1 MPNPVRRTCDKT
13 VVTLM
18 VLLLLMGLVT
28 LFSAT
33 YYQKAATGDALAAVK
48 KQLIGVA
55 LGAAACVTL
64 SRVPYRVFR
73 RPKVTLL
80 LLAASALMLI
90 LVIIPGIGVSIN
102 GSRRWL
108 NIFGLSMQPS
118 EFAKYAMVVFMAGA
132 LDRRGEAIDRLFT
145 GIIPLLAVPGV
156 MFLLILE
163 QPNLSTGG
171 SILICALVML
181 FAAGIRR
188 RHIALLGLGGL
199 AVGAF
204 YAWSAPYRRERL
216 LSFRDPFA
224 KMSDEGY
231 QLSQSLIALGSGG
244 LFGMGMGQGRQK
256 FAYLPYPESD
266 FIFAIVGED
275 FGLIGCLTVIALFVL
290 FVLAGLR
297 VSLACRDR
305 FGCLLGA
312 GITSMIGLQAF
323 INMGV
328 VTGMLPTTGL
338 PLPFFSAGGTSVSV
352 MMAAVGVL
360 LSNFAFNT
368 YAMRRRI
375 NRGGEEHEIQKAQ
388 KSGGSGDGDDGRGGG
403 RAGGAAGAG
412 VQPGVPGAWDSDRR
426 QPKPLQGGRDRPE
439 RRAGGRQSVF
449 HQRRGAEKEHGA
461 KPVYRVPRARV

>member
-80 LLAASALMLI
+80 LLTASALMLI

-145 GIIPLLAVPGV
+145 GIIPLLVVPGV

-181 FAAGIRR
+181 FAAGIAKAAYRAAGHRRADRR
-188 RHIALLGLGGL
+188 RVLRMERAVSTGAAALLPRPVRQDERRGLSAL
-199 AVGAF
+199 AIADCARLGRAVRHGAG
-204 YAWSAPYRRERL
+204 AGAGRNSRICLIRNRT
-216 LSFRDPFA
+216 SFSP
-224 KMSDEGY
+224 
-231 QLSQSLIALGSGG
+231 
-244 LFGMGMGQGRQK
+244 
-256 FAYLPYPESD
+256 
-266 FIFAIVGED
+266 IVGRGFRAD
-275 FGLIGCLTVIALFVL
+275 RLPDGDCVVRAVCAVRGF
-290 FVLAGLR
+290 
-297 VSLACRDR
+297 ACRWPAGIS

-360 LSNFAFNT
+360 LSISRENGA
-368 YAMRRRI
+368 RI
-375 NRGGEEHEIQKAQ
+375 VEPTDQQ
-388 KSGGSGDGDDGRGGG
+388 SGG
-403 RAGGAAGAG
+403 RA
-412 VQPGVPGAWDSDRR
+412 
-426 QPKPLQGGRDRPE
+426 
-439 RRAGGRQSVF
+439 
-449 HQRRGAEKEHGA
+449 
-461 KPVYRVPRARV
+461 

>member
-1 MPNPVRRTCDKT
+1 MKRAKRICDKT
-13 VVTLM
+13 VVVLM
-18 VLLLLMGLVT
+18 VLLLIMGLIT

-33 YYQKAATGDALAAVK
+33 YYQKAASGDALAAVK

-55 LGAAACVTL
+55 LGAAACAIR
-64 SRVPYRVFR
+64 SRVPYRFFR
-73 RPKVTLL
+73 RPRVTLL
-80 LLAASALMLI
+80 LLAISALLLI

-108 NIFGLSMQPS
+108 NIGGLSMQPS
-118 EFAKYAMVVFMAGA
+118 EFAKYAMVIFMAGA
-132 LDRRGEAIDRLFT
+132 LDRRSEALGNLFT
-145 GIIPLLAVPGV
+145 GVAPLLLIPGV

-181 FAAGIRR
+181 FAAGLKK
-188 RHIALLGLGGL
+188 RHMALLGVSGFCL
-199 AVGAF
+199 GAF

-244 LFGMGMGQGRQK
+244 LFGMGLGQGRQK

-275 FGLIGCLTVIALFVL
+275 FGLMGCLTVIALFVL
-290 FVLAGLR
+290 FVFAGLR
-297 VSLACRDR
+297 ISLNCRDR

-312 GITSMIGLQAF
+312 GITSMIGIQAF

-328 VTGMLPTTGL
+328 VTGILPTTGL
-338 PLPFFSAGGTSVSV
+338 PLPFFSAGGTSVS
-352 MMAAVGVL
+352 MIMAAVGIL
-360 LSNFAFNT
+360 LSISRENGAQ
-368 YAMRRRI
+368 
-375 NRGGEEHEIQKAQ
+375 IQ
-388 KSGGSGDGDDGRGGG
+388 
-403 RAGGAAGAG
+403 RAGGQA
-412 VQPGVPGAWDSDRR
+412 
-426 QPKPLQGGRDRPE
+426 
-439 RRAGGRQSVF
+439 
-449 HQRRGAEKEHGA
+449 
-461 KPVYRVPRARV
+461 